1 MVSEREELFNWN
13 KDKFIDSP
21 LFYKGKAEK
30 GLIEDVEKS
39 RIVIYTAFTG
49 DYDSL
54 KDPDFIDD
62 NCDYVCFTDNP
73 NIKSNIWKIIPME
86 DSNLDN
92 NRKAKQYKVLP
103 HKHLAEYKYS
113 FWIDASFKITG
124 SIREYACKYLKNPM
138 LNVIHD
144 ERFCVYDEAI
154 VSAGL
159 DRYPSAILEK
169 QTAYYE
175 KQGFPH
181 NYGLVSCG
189 IIFREHSNPKIIE
202 LMEDWW
208 SEILKYTNQ
217 DQVSFSYVC
226 WKNDFHP
233 SVSNVYTWNNEYWIK
248 CNEYIHNTILTNS
261 RTADNLIERIES
273 GKTSISN
280 LEPCEIQLLYNDLS
294 SMIYDE
300 DNPMNFIHGRLFVY
314 QNGREYAL
322 LNAYQRFG
330 KNTLK
335 FDLKPF
341 ESIDS
346 MSFVP
351 APRGFVKCEILS
363 FESNCKDL
371 KITGGNCINNP
382 SEKMQT
388 YCSSP
393 PEYEIEGNFS
403 NIEYIEITFMISPVF
418 KNELENRIHEL
429 KLETEILKNKN
440 KELENRTNELTKETE
455 ILRNK
460 NKKLENRTQELT
472 KENKTLKNKNE
483 KLKNRT
489 NKLTKENKTLKN
501 KNKELEKKYKEIL
514 NSNSWKATKPLR
526 SLKNSLNLK

>member
-13 KDKFIDSP
+13 KNLFINSS
-21 LFYKGKAEK
+21 LFYKGLAEK
-30 GLIEDVEKS
+30 ELIEDIKNS
-39 RIVIYTAFTG
+39 KIVIYTAFTG
-49 DYDSL
+49 DYDNL

-62 NCDYVCFTDNP
+62 NCDYICFTDNP
-73 NIKSNIWKIIPME
+73 NIKSDIWKIVPME

-103 HKHLAEYKYS
+103 HKYLANYKYS
-113 FWIDASFKITG
+113 FWIDASFKIIG
-124 SIREYACKYLKNPM
+124 SIREYVYKYLKNPM
-138 LNVIHD
+138 LNVLHD
-144 ERFCVYDEAI
+144 ERCCVYDEVI

-159 DRYPSAILEK
+159 DRYPSAILSK
-169 QTAYYE
+169 QLEYYE
-175 KQGFPH
+175 NQGLPH
-181 NYGLVSCG
+181 HYGLVSCG
-189 IIFREHSNPKIIE
+189 IIFREHANQKIIE
-202 LMEDWW
+202 LMENWW
-208 SEILKYTNQ
+208 SEILEYTNQ
-217 DQVSFSYVC
+217 DQVSFAYVC
-226 WKNDFHP
+226 WKNGFHP

-330 KNTLK
+330 QNTLK

-371 KITGGNCINNP
+371 KIKNGNCINNP
-382 SEKMQT
+382 SEKMQM
-388 YCSSP
+388 YGRNMP
-393 PEYEIEGNFS
+393 KYDIEGNFS
-403 NIEYIEITFMISPVF
+403 NIEYIEITFSINPVSN
-418 KNELENRIHEL
+418 NELDNRI
-429 KLETEILKNKN
+429 
-440 KELENRTNELTKETE
+440 
-455 ILRNK
+455 
-460 NKKLENRTQELT
+460 QELT
-472 KENKTLKNKNE
+472 KENKRMRKKNK
-483 KLKNRT
+483 K
-489 NKLTKENKTLKN
+489 
-501 KNKELEKKYKEIL
+501 LEKKYNELL
-514 NSNSWKATKPLR
+514 NSTSWKLTKPLR
-526 SLKNSLNLK
+526 SLNFMNFK